1 MVMWERS
8 ERSEKEGKYSILKDI
23 TGCSEKT
30 VRCDEAQRKCCIFTV
45 YWGKGSHQVHGLV
58 GAVLWN
64 AEFLMY
70 HQYWKL

>member
-1 MVMWERS
+1 MGMWERS

-45 YWGKGSHQVHGLV
+45 YWEK
-58 GAVLWN
+58 VLTKCTDFWGQ
-64 AEFLMY
+64 FCGMLSF
-70 HQYWKL
+70 